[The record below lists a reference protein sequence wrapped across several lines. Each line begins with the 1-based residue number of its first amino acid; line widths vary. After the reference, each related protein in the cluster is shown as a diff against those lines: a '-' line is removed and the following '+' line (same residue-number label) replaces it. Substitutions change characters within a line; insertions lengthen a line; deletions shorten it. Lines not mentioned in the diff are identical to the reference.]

1 MHFSTPIPI
10 LKSQFPIDYSSK
22 ILMLGSCFAENISD
36 KFSYYQFQNTVNPF
50 GILFHPVALENVIHR
65 AVNDLEFTENDI
77 FFHNERWHCFEV
89 HSEMSQ
95 PDKISFLTKLN
106 SNLFLLKKAIQEA
119 SYIVITLGTA
129 WIYRNLTSGNIVANC
144 HKIPQKEFEK
154 ELLSIE
160 SIQLK
165 IKSMIFKI
173 SKINPSAKI
182 IFTISPVRHTKD
194 GFVENQRSKAHL
206 ITALH
211 AVISVPSSGV
221 RVFYFPSYE
230 IMMDELRD
238 YRFYA
243 EDMIHPNK
251 IAVNYIWQK
260 FCESWMTTETIAT
273 MQEVDSI
280 QKGLSHRAFNVQ
292 SVSHQKFLENLDN
305 RVQLL
310 QKVYPWMQF

>member
-22 ILMLGSCFAENISD
+22 ILTLGSCFAENIGN
-36 KFSYYQFQNTVNPF
+36 KFSYYQFQNVVNPF
-50 GILFHPVALENVIHR
+50 GILFHPEALENVIHR
-65 AVNDLEFTENDI
+65 AVNDMEFAESDI

-89 HSEMSQ
+89 HSELSQ
-95 PDKISFLTKLN
+95 SEKSTFLEHLN
-106 SNLFLLKKAIQEA
+106 DSLFLLKEAIKNA
-119 SYIVITLGTA
+119 SHIVITLGTA
-129 WIYRNLTSGNIVANC
+129 WVYRNLASGKVVANC
-144 HKIPQKEFEK
+144 HKIPQKEFHK

-165 IKSMIFKI
+165 IQNMIAKI
-173 SKINPSAKI
+173 LKINPTAKI

-206 ITALH
+206 ISALH
-211 AVISVPSSGV
+211 QIINQKSEIVN
-221 RVFYFPSYE
+221 YFPSYE

-251 IAVNYIWQK
+251 IAVDYIWKK

-273 MQEVDSI
+273 MQEVESI
-280 QKGLSHRAFNVQ
+280 RKGLSHRAFNEE
-292 SVSHQKFLENLDN
+292 SVSHQKFLENLNN
-305 RVQLL
+305 RIQLL